1 MTTYRSIDINCSRG
15 LSNTLV
21 GIGYVDRRM
30 VVHLPLLRGN
40 GPTNPHNIRKPVVF
54 PARDACLRIACTQ
67 AQVDNARVGR
77 GRYRV
82 ETILADF
89 YGTGSTFPDKRAPS
103 DEREVLRGQ
112 DVIVVVKLAR
122 SESDD
127 ETIEVSQTQLV
138 SGSCC
143 KDNFRHERNVSAKDV
158 LRKMFMLYVPG
169 LKKKVG

>member
-1 MTTYRSIDINCSRG
+1 
-15 LSNTLV
+15 
-21 GIGYVDRRM
+21 
-30 VVHLPLLRGN
+30 
-40 GPTNPHNIRKPVVF
+40 
-54 PARDACLRIACTQ
+54 
-67 AQVDNARVGR
+67 
-77 GRYRV
+77 
-82 ETILADF
+82 
-89 YGTGSTFPDKRAPS
+89 
-103 DEREVLRGQ
+103 
-112 DVIVVVKLAR
+112 VIVVVKLAR